1 MINTFFVLYTASF
14 LFMNKKLILQSL
26 LQKYNPII
34 IEAYG
39 FLYFTMTIIIYFWL
53 KSKIYLEEVP
63 VIENNTFRQAIKF
76 IGTYAFCGFN
86 STIHQCFIFSSA
98 NLYKL

>member
-39 FLYFTMTIIIYFWL
+39 FCIL
-53 KSKIYLEEVP
+53 P
-63 VIENNTFRQAIKF
+63 
-76 IGTYAFCGFN
+76 
-86 STIHQCFIFSSA
+86 
-98 NLYKL
+98 